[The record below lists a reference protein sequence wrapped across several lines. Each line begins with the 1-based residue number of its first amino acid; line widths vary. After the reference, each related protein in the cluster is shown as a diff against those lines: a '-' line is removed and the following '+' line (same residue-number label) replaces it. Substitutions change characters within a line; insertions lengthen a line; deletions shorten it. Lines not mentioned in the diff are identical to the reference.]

1 MLLDSTTLG
10 LLMSENIK
18 SLKVELKTRLTGRT
32 NLVVKYSIV
41 VGSST
46 VRFCGL
52 ALNSTRC

>member
-1 MLLDSTTLG
+1 LDSTTLG